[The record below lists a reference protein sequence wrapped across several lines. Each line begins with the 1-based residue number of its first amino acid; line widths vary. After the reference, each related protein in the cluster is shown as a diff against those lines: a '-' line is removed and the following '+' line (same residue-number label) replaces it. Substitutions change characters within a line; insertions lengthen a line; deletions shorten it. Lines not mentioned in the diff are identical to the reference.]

1 MANTMKGVSMGQG
14 SLRSISDEALDEIIR
29 NTQAN
34 QASLT
39 TLYNALINER
49 VRRGLNL
56 PDVREPD
63 EATLF

>member
-1 MANTMKGVSMGQG
+1 MTTRGVVPHRNALKG
-14 SLRSISDEALDEIIR
+14 ISDEVLDEIIR

-56 PDVREPD
+56 PEERFLGDDTPS
-63 EATLF
+63 LF